1 MKFTKKLLKHKY
13 KLNTKVV
20 ISIFV
25 FISLF
30 NIASII
36 SSVFA
41 NWYRKNIFRKISNIL
56 PRITASVQISVGEV
70 MICLFIVFVILGVII
85 TIMGFLQ
92 SALLKKI
99 RKIYYRVMV
108 YILLFIY
115 WTETFHCF
123 IMYRTNTI
131 EQDNYVIIA
140 EKISERNNEENM
152 GDLVKICNYIID
164 ELNELALILPRNESG
179 DLMAVYSYEDCIKA
193 MRNISSEYPLLN
205 GYYPEPKKIYYSN
218 IMSQQYMAGIYFP
231 FSMEANYNKFMYSSN
246 VPSVICHELS
256 HLKGYIR
263 EDEANFISFVA
274 CINSDND
281 FIKYSG
287 YLDVYNYIVR
297 DIFNYGSDEMIEKV
311 TSINELVDYDNI
323 FLKEEIFDEIEENAI
338 ISTDTLSEATNK
350 FLDSNLKINGVSS
363 GINNYN
369 EIVKLVMYYYNT
381 HGLVD

>member
-1 MKFTKKLLKHKY
+1 
-13 KLNTKVV
+13 
-20 ISIFV
+20 
-25 FISLF
+25 
-30 NIASII
+30 
-36 SSVFA
+36 
-41 NWYRKNIFRKISNIL
+41 
-56 PRITASVQISVGEV
+56 
-70 MICLFIVFVILGVII
+70 
-85 TIMGFLQ
+85 
-92 SALLKKI
+92 
-99 RKIYYRVMV
+99 
-108 YILLFIY
+108 
-115 WTETFHCF
+115 
-123 IMYRTNTI
+123 
-131 EQDNYVIIA
+131 
-140 EKISERNNEENM
+140 
-152 GDLVKICNYIID
+152 
-164 ELNELALILPRNESG
+164 
-179 DLMAVYSYEDCIKA
+179 